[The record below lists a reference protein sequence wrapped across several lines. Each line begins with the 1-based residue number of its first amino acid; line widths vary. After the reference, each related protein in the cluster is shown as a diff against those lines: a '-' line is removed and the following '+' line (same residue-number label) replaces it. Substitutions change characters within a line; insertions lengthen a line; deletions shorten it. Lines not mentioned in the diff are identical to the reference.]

1 MEEKMEPKKKIGNV
15 GVLDIRK
22 ATEESIASIGHIGN
36 IGMLLYSPETA
47 KFILRLNT
55 GNIGSPVEVPTDA
68 KLITGQE
75 EISRDYFKNQKTPL
89 SIVVIGGLTVH
100 PDIPIEDI
108 EKGLV
113 ELRVVGKIL
122 YPEHLAGVMGSK
134 LRSIIGESHVYIQC
148 NRLITDQLV
157 LDENYLHTLDDAS
170 VLVVL
175 GDLKLP
181 KVIPTELLE
190 QKIQRIQV
198 FGEVTC
204 REENAQTLFA
214 RLESKTGA
222 PKMTIFPAGFELV
235 EKSLLLNADLLE
247 SLSTRKLYCTDRV
260 QIDRDVD
267 AAMLDNGIESLIASD
282 MVLCPVALKKV
293 LSQKCDLLK
302 TQVIFYEGELLL
314 VEDEHT
320 LLASSFD
327 YMEDKVTIVVFDVLT
342 ISPDTEPKVLFDRL
356 SKVHNLGVV
365 RCTPDQMGVIQA
377 KLGLKD
383 GVLEDSTKVE
393 AVGEDQDEDQDVG
406 IGNIGHLSL

>member
-1 MEEKMEPKKKIGNV
+1 MEEKKKNIGNV
-15 GVLDIRK
+15 GILDIRK
-22 ATEESIASIGHIGN
+22 ATEESIANIGFIGN

-47 KFILRLNT
+47 KFILRLST
-55 GNIGSPVEVPTDA
+55 GNIGESIEVPNDA
-68 KLITGQE
+68 KLMTGGTE
-75 EISRDYFKNQKTPL
+75 FSRDYFKNQKTPQ
-89 SIVVIGGLTVH
+89 SIVIIGELTVH

-108 EKGLV
+108 ENGLA
-113 ELRVVGKIL
+113 ELRVIGEIL
-122 YPEHLAGVMGSK
+122 YPEHLAGVIGSK
-134 LRSIIGESHVYIQC
+134 LRSMIGESHVYIQC

-157 LDENYLHTLDDAS
+157 LDENYLRTLDDAS

-181 KVIPTELLE
+181 KVIPTGLLE
-190 QKIQRIQV
+190 QKIQKIQV
-198 FGEVTC
+198 FGGVTC
-204 REENAQTLFA
+204 REENAQTLSA
-214 RLESKTGA
+214 RLMSKTGA

-235 EKSLLLNADLLE
+235 EKPLLLNADLLG
-247 SLSTRKLYCTDRV
+247 SLSIQKLYCTDRV

-267 AAMLDNGIESLIASD
+267 ATMLDNSIELLIATD
-282 MVLCPVALKKV
+282 IVLCPVTLKKV

-320 LLASSFD
+320 LLAPSFD

-342 ISPDTEPKVLFDRL
+342 ISPDIDPKVLFDRL
-356 SKVHNLGVV
+356 SKVHNLGVI
-365 RCTPDQMGVIQA
+365 RCTPDQMVVMQA

-393 AVGEDQDEDQDVG
+393 EDKEAAEEEAKEEQV

>member
-1 MEEKMEPKKKIGNV
+1 MEEKMEQKNIGNV

-22 ATEESIASIGHIGN
+22 ATEESIASIGYIGN

-55 GNIGSPVEVPTDA
+55 GNIGESVEVPTDA
-68 KLITGQE
+68 KIIAGQE
-75 EISRDYFKNQKTPL
+75 EISRDYFKSQKTPL
-89 SIVVIGGLTVH
+89 SIVVMGELIMH
-100 PDIPIEDI
+100 PDIPVEDI
-108 EKGLV
+108 EKGLA
-113 ELRVVGKIL
+113 ELRIFGEIL

-134 LRSIIGESHVYIQC
+134 LRNIFGESHVYIQC
-148 NRLITDQLV
+148 NRLIIDQFT
-157 LDENYLHTLDDAS
+157 LDENYLRTLDDAS
-170 VLVVL
+170 VLVVF

-198 FGEVTC
+198 FGGVTC

-235 EKSLLLNADLLE
+235 EKPLLLNADLLE

-260 QIDRDVD
+260 QIDRNVD
-267 AAMLDNGIESLIASD
+267 AAVFDNNIESLIAKD
-282 MVLCPVALKKV
+282 LVLCPIALKKV

-302 TQVIFYEGELLL
+302 TRVVFYEGELLL
-314 VEDEHT
+314 VEDEHI

-327 YMEDKVTIVVFDVLT
+327 YMDEKVTIVVFDVLM
-342 ISPDTEPKVLFDRL
+342 ISPDIKPKVLFDRL
-356 SKVHNLGVV
+356 SKVHNLGVI
-365 RCTPDQMGVIQA
+365 RCIPDQMSAIQA

-383 GVLEDSTKVE
+383 GVLEDSTKAEEMVKE
-393 AVGEDQDEDQDVG
+393 MAEKDQD